1 MKTINK
7 FKSFVSVALVGGM
20 LLSTTSCKD
29 EFTEINESK
38 TSVVVASPSQLF
50 TQICWEFQ
58 ANPYMLWFAQ
68 APKFYYAAQM
78 SVGSGSMNQE
88 SLDGGAERQ
97 GFQAI
102 TLLDYKYALEK
113 ELSAMG
119 EEEAAKYKNTQAA
132 VDVLIAYLGIF
143 DTDDAGD
150 MPFTEAGQ
158 ARYGGTLTPK
168 YDRVEDLYGLWLTTL
183 DNAITTFTTSSNQFD
198 LGNQDL
204 IYKGNWSKW
213 AKLANSLKLK
223 IAARLIHQDFPRA
236 KSIASAVVSASCGV
250 LNGEDDDF
258 LYCRADE
265 RVSGGNTDGGLDK
278 GDIAFNTSNTTVSY
292 SGMSATQEMVDFLL
306 KNADPRV
313 RFFYTKN
320 SWNSKVV
327 AWFLENGKKNIIPSF
342 ILENV
347 ETQTLAGVETFKA
360 WKGMGEPW
368 VRYYGLPTAYQ
379 AKQETDAN
387 NNYVYG
393 EWYIYDQ
400 YQQGL
405 PGSKTYRP
413 YSTFNEEM
421 VQGRVDFT
429 IPTAPEGPTITDT
442 DDNPW
447 HGMYL
452 TTAEV
457 NLYLAEFATYG
468 AISGDANE
476 YFQKGVKA
484 SVEAY
489 DRLAGSNKIPYYGKT
504 YDYDPNEKVIDLQE
518 GEIEA
523 MLANEDYQ
531 LTGDVDA
538 DLEKIF
544 LQQLIHF
551 TYQPKDMFVTAR
563 RSGVPMFN
571 STLYPRKD
579 YASNGHPATSI
590 ARRSSLG
597 TPQETDLMYKILN
610 DAYQVQG
617 FTNTI
622 NGSELNSQRVWQDQG
637 APQWGEGPNV
647 K

>member
-20 LLSTTSCKD
+20 LLSTTSCQD

-38 TSVVVASPSQLF
+38 SAIVVASPAQLF
-50 TQICWEFQ
+50 TQVCWEFQ

-78 SVGSGSMNQE
+78 SVASGSMTQE
-88 SLDGGAERQ
+88 SLNGGAERQ

-113 ELSAMG
+113 ELSAFS
-119 EEEAAKYKNTQAA
+119 EEEAAKYETMKAA

-150 MPFTEAGQ
+150 MPFTEAALG
-158 ARYGGTLTPK
+158 RFGGTLTPK
-168 YDRVEDLYGLWLTTL
+168 YDKVEDLYDLWLRTL
-183 DNAITTFTTSSNQFD
+183 DTAISTFKTATNQYD
-198 LGNQDL
+198 LGKQDI
-204 IYKGNWSKW
+204 IYNGDWSKW

-223 IAARLIHQDFPRA
+223 IAARLIHQDFDRA
-236 KSIASAVVSASCGV
+236 KSIASAVVNESCGV
-250 LNGEDDDF
+250 LDGEADDF
-258 LYCRADE
+258 LFHKADE
-265 RVSGGNTDGGLDK
+265 NVQGGSTDGGLDK
-278 GDIAFNTSNTTVSY
+278 GDIAFNTGNTTVSY

-327 AWFLENGKKNIIPSF
+327 AWFLENGKKNVIPSF

-347 ETQTLAGVETFKA
+347 ETQTIAGVETFKA

-368 VRYYGLPTAYQ
+368 VRYYGLPTEYSASQ
-379 AKQETDAN
+379 LQDADK
-387 NNYVYG
+387 NYIYG
-393 EWYIYDQ
+393 EWYNYSLA
-400 YQQGL
+400 QQGL
-405 PGSKTYRP
+405 PGSKTFRP
-413 YSTFNEEM
+413 YSQFNEEM
-421 VQGRVDFT
+421 VQGRVNFT

-447 HGMYL
+447 YGMYL

-457 NLYLAEFATYG
+457 NLYLAEFALYG
-468 AISGDANE
+468 AIDGDANE

-484 SVEAY
+484 SVETY
-489 DRLAGSNKIPYYGKT
+489 DRLAGLNKIPYYGKT
-504 YDYDPNEKVIDLQE
+504 YNYDPNEKVIDLQE
-518 GEIEA
+518 GEIDA
-523 MLANEDYQ
+523 MIAHDDYK

-538 DLEKIF
+538 DLEKVF

-563 RSGVPMFN
+563 RSGVPKFN
-571 STLYPRKD
+571 STLYPRRD
-579 YASNGHPATSI
+579 YASNGHPVTSI

-597 TPQETDLMYKILN
+597 TPQPTDLMYEILN
-610 DAYQVQG
+610 AAYQAQG
-617 FTNTI
+617 FTSTTD
-622 NGSELNSQRVWQDQG
+622 GSELNAQRVWQDQG
-637 APQWGEGPNV
+637 APQWGAGPNV

>member
-1 MKTINK
+1 MKTTNK

-38 TSVVVASPSQLF
+38 TSVVVASPAQLF
-50 TQICWEFQ
+50 TQVCWEFQ
-58 ANPYMLWFAQ
+58 ATPYMLWFAQ

-78 SVGSGSMNQE
+78 SVGSGSMVQE

-102 TLLDYKYALEK
+102 ALLDYKYALEK
-113 ELSAMG
+113 ELGAMS

-132 VDVLIAYLGIF
+132 IDVLITYLGIF

-150 MPFTEAGQ
+150 MPFTEAAQ

-168 YDRVEDLYGLWLTTL
+168 YDRVKDLYDLWLTTL
-183 DNAITTFTTSSNQFD
+183 DTAISTFTTSSDQFD
-198 LGNQDL
+198 LGKQDL
-204 IYKGNWSKW
+204 VYGGDWSKW

-223 IAARLIHQDFPRA
+223 IAARLIHQDFARA
-236 KSIASAVVSASCGV
+236 KSIASSVVSASCGIID
-250 LNGEDDDF
+250 GEADDF
-258 LYCRADE
+258 FFHKADE
-265 RVSGGNTDGGLDK
+265 NVTGGGVDGGLDK

-327 AWFLENGKKNIIPSF
+327 AWFLENGKKNVIPSF

-368 VRYYGLPTAYQ
+368 VRYYGLPTEYSASQ
-379 AKQETDAN
+379 LQDAN
-387 NNYVYG
+387 NNYIYG
-393 EWYIYDQ
+393 EWYQYDLA
-400 YQQGL
+400 QQGL
-405 PGSKTYRP
+405 PGSKTFRP

-421 VQGRVDFT
+421 VQGRVNFT
-429 IPTAPEGPTITDT
+429 VPTAPEGPTITDT

-447 HGMYL
+447 YGMYL

-457 NLYLAEFATYG
+457 NLYLAEFALYG
-468 AISGDANE
+468 AISGDANA

-489 DRLAGSNKIPYYGKT
+489 DRLAGSNKIPYYGRT

-523 MLANEDYQ
+523 MLAHEDYQ
-531 LTGDVDA
+531 LTGDKDA
-538 DLEKIF
+538 DLEKVF

-571 STLYPRKD
+571 STLYPRRD
-579 YASNGHPATSI
+579 YANNGHPATSI

-597 TPQETDLMYKILN
+597 TPQPTDLMYSILN
-610 DAYQVQG
+610 EAYQAQG
-617 FTNTI
+617 FTNTT